1 MKSCHNK
8 LAWPDP
14 VELEALVLKSWS
26 VMKKDAADVGL
37 KVFLRIFEIAPST
50 SRLFSFLRDTDVP
63 LDKNAKSVFVM
74 TRNED
79 CPFRI
84 LFYLLIQ

>member
-14 VELEALVLKSWS
+14 VDALEALVLKSWS

-37 KVFLRIFEIAPST
+37 KIFEVAPST
-50 SRLFSFLRDTDVP
+50 SRLFSLLRNTDVP
-63 LDKNAKSVFVM
+63 LDKNAKLKSHA

-84 LFYLLIQ
+84 LFYPLIQ

>member
-1 MKSCHNK
+1 CHNK

-14 VELEALVLKSWS
+14 VDALEALVLKSWS

-37 KVFLRIFEIAPST
+37 KFFLRIFEVAPST

-63 LDKNAKSVFVM
+63 LDKNAKLKSHA

-84 LFYLLIQ
+84 LFYPRIQ